1 MIESTEFAEIRKD
14 LESSDIITK
23 RITLDNIDISEEDIR
38 NDSITVFGS
47 RVSVS
52 GSFFRKLAMLV
63 NVNSTLASQF
73 MKNNDEGIYAMLVN
87 SIKKYKSIKNEKEK
101 EVFLLVAD
109 PYSKCIVD
117 IVKDKGGRMSMSSIC
132 DVTERILNDNPYMQL
147 ETIDGRGGGNVNF
160 NFINENEVTFP
171 EAGKDEA
178 FKFGFSMT
186 TTPTTTGISLYNHR
200 LICTNGMTAN
210 LGQGA
215 MSDANKYNE
224 KFTMRSLGSNNLDKF
239 FNKLNRFQD
248 CGFQPEAFS
257 SQLLTA
263 INTKASLAEVEQAMH
278 TCYDA
283 VDPKGMDTAAL
294 NLCYHKMAKEYFPGY
309 GLALSR
315 VSKKGYD
322 TNLMKPKQKSYIKT
336 GMSVWDVVN
345 SVTFLGSNNSTF
357 NLYDNQKAG
366 LKSIGGSLFAKN
378 QKDGYDLQFAKY
390 ASL

>member
-147 ETIDGRGGGNVNF
+147 ET
-160 NFINENEVTFP
+160 
-171 EAGKDEA
+171 
-178 FKFGFSMT
+178 
-186 TTPTTTGISLYNHR
+186 
-200 LICTNGMTAN
+200 
-210 LGQGA
+210 
-215 MSDANKYNE
+215 
-224 KFTMRSLGSNNLDKF
+224 
-239 FNKLNRFQD
+239 
-248 CGFQPEAFS
+248 
-257 SQLLTA
+257 
-263 INTKASLAEVEQAMH
+263 
-278 TCYDA
+278 
-283 VDPKGMDTAAL
+283 
-294 NLCYHKMAKEYFPGY
+294 
-309 GLALSR
+309 
-315 VSKKGYD
+315 
-322 TNLMKPKQKSYIKT
+322 
-336 GMSVWDVVN
+336 
-345 SVTFLGSNNSTF
+345 
-357 NLYDNQKAG
+357 
-366 LKSIGGSLFAKN
+366 
-378 QKDGYDLQFAKY
+378 
-390 ASL
+390 